1 MTYSDLCYLWMQA
14 KDAEKTAIEKRRSIE
29 DQIIKLL
36 AIPETFEGTYNSD
49 APDGFKV
56 KIVSRMSRKVNS
68 DLLQELAASNGLTE
82 HLSHLFRW
90 KADISSSAWEKADES
105 ITRPLM
111 AAITT
116 TPSRASFTISQE
128 K

>member
-1 MTYSDLCYLWMQA
+1 MTYSDLCYLWIQA
-14 KDAEKTAIEKRRSIE
+14 KDAEKAAIEKRRSVE
-29 DQIIKLL
+29 DQIVKIL

-68 DLLQELAASNGLTE
+68 ELLQELADSNGLTA

-90 KADISSSAWEKADES
+90 KADISTSAWEKADES

-111 AAITT
+111 AAIIT
-116 TPSRASFTISQE
+116 TPSRASFTISKEQ
-128 K
+128 